1 MARSALSGSRL
12 RHLLRADPPGDRLC
26 KGRVERGGGIHA
38 GGAGARMWSRRAGSR
53 EESYSRE
60 SGGRFVP
67 CRRSPPKTCHAGVIT
82 KEGRRWEVWGCG
94 AVQSESRMQGHGDAT
109 SWERWSRGR
118 WGRGGARMPALR
130 RRRPEGEKAEA
141 GEEEAEAGEALS
153 RRDRGCRRGGRAGI
167 LSAAACSPSGG
178 RWKPVGPKCGLLS
191 PGSGAFISLQKIPEG
206 CQRSFSREPLFA
218 PSLPSGFVL
227 AGGC

>member
-1 MARSALSGSRL
+1 
-12 RHLLRADPPGDRLC
+12 
-26 KGRVERGGGIHA
+26 
-38 GGAGARMWSRRAGSR
+38 MWSRRAGSR

-67 CRRSPPKTCHAGVIT
+67 CKRSPPKTCHAGVIT

-94 AVQSESRMQGHGDAT
+94 AAQSESRMQGHGDAT

-130 RRRPEGEKAEA
+130 RRRPEGEK
-141 GEEEAEAGEALS
+141 AEAGEALS

-191 PGSGAFISLQKIPEG
+191 PGSGAFISVQKIPEG

-218 PSLPSGFVL
+218 PSLPSAFVL

>member
-1 MARSALSGSRL
+1 MEQESRVEGGILLPGERWEICSVQAKPSKNLSRGSHYKRGAAVGGLGVRGGAERVADARSWR
-12 RHLLRADPPGDRLC
+12 RDLLGTLVTG
-26 KGRVERGGGIHA
+26 KVG
-38 GGAGARMWSRRAGSR
+38 
-53 EESYSRE
+53 
-60 SGGRFVP
+60 
-67 CRRSPPKTCHAGVIT
+67 
-82 KEGRRWEVWGCG
+82 EG
-94 AVQSESRMQGHGDAT
+94 
-109 SWERWSRGR
+109 
-118 WGRGGARMPALR
+118 GGARMPALR

-191 PGSGAFISLQKIPEG
+191 PGSGAFISVQKIPEG

-218 PSLPSGFVL
+218 PSLPSAFVL